1 MRKTV
6 PAIAAVAALSLTL
19 AACGGG
25 AAETTTPAATTS
37 AAGEITTLTIGASP
51 VPHAEILRYID
62 ENLAEAAGLDL
73 EIVEFTDYVQPN
85 VALAEGEIDAN
96 YFQHVPY
103 FDAEVAEKGYEF
115 DHSVGIHIEP
125 YAVYS
130 EKITSLD
137 ELADGAKIS
146 VPNDPSN
153 QTRALKLLEANG
165 VFTLKTDVESPTIYD
180 LADNPKN
187 IELVELDAA
196 QLPITL
202 GDVDAAVINGNFALD
217 AGLSPTNDSIAIES
231 GEGNPYANILAYRT
245 ADASSPA
252 IQALIALLTSEDVRA
267 FIEETWPNGELIPAF

>member
-85 VALAEGEIDAN
+85 VALSEGEIDAN

>member
-1 MRKTV
+1 MRKTI

-165 VFTLKTDVESPTIYD
+165 VFTLKTDVASPTIYD